1 MKTISSKPSV
11 QRKILY
17 NAPMH
22 VRRKLLSARLSKELR
37 EKYGAKTLPV
47 RKGDVVKIMRGDY
60 AGVEGKVSEVDTK
73 KIRIYVEN
81 VTREKT
87 SGSTVKVPIHPSK
100 VMIIGL
106 NLDDKW
112 RVESLEKKKSLKGE
126 S

>member
-1 MKTISSKPSV
+1 MKTTSSKPSV
-11 QRKILY
+11 QRKLFY

-22 VRRKLLSARLSKELR
+22 LRRKFLSARLSKELR
-37 EKYGAKTLPV
+37 EKYGVKTLPV
-47 RKGDVVKIMRGDY
+47 RKGDTVKIMRGDY
-60 AGVEGKVSEVDTK
+60 AGVEGKVSEVDLK
-73 KIRIYVEN
+73 KIRIYIDN

-112 RVESLEKKKSLKGE
+112 RVESLEKKKA
-126 S
+126 

>member
-11 QRKILY
+11 QRKLFY

-22 VRRKLLSARLSKELR
+22 LRRKFLSARLSKELR
-37 EKYGAKTLPV
+37 EKYGVKTLPV
-47 RKGDVVKIMRGDY
+47 RKGDTVKIMRGDY
-60 AGVEGKVSEVDTK
+60 AGVEGKVSEVDLK
-73 KIRIYVEN
+73 KIRIYIDN

-112 RVESLEKKKSLKGE
+112 RVESLEKKKTWKKG

>member
-1 MKTISSKPSV
+1 MKVTSSKPSV

-22 VRRKLLSARLSKELR
+22 LRRKLLSARLSKELK
-37 EKYGAKTLPV
+37 EKYGVKNLPV
-47 RKGDVVKIMRGDY
+47 RKGDTVKIMRGDY
-60 AGVEGKVSEVDTK
+60 AGGEGKVSEVNTK
-73 KIRIYVEN
+73 KIRIYIEN

-100 VMIIGL
+100 VMIVGL

-112 RVESLEKKKSLKGE
+112 RVEALEKRKA
-126 S
+126 

>member
-1 MKTISSKPSV
+1 MKVTSSKPSV

-22 VRRKLLSARLSKELR
+22 LRRKLLSARLSKELK
-37 EKYGAKTLPV
+37 EKYGVKNLPV
-47 RKGDVVKIMRGDY
+47 RKGDTVKIMRGDY

-73 KIRIYVEN
+73 KIRIYIEN

-100 VMIIGL
+100 VMIVGL

-112 RVESLEKKKSLKGE
+112 RVEALEKRKA
-126 S
+126 